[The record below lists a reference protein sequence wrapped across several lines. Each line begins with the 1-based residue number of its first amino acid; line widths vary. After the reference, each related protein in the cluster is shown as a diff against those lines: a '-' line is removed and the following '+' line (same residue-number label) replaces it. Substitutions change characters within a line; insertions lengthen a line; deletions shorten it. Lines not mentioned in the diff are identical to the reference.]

1 MQKLFGG
8 ALEISLPNGAIDA
21 STVRQIP
28 DNQEVFIF
36 RDSDDSWVIEILE
49 EQPNELSAQIRK
61 HFEALGDDNE
71 AQEVLVN
78 LVESPFH
85 NKIMLAGIQ
94 KIKKFNSNQVDIVN
108 IALGLYRIS
117 EYQAEILV
125 TCNSL
130 FSVDLESFRMNLDS
144 LKLIDA
150 SIFL

>member
-85 NKIMLAGIQ
+85 NKIMLTGIQ
-94 KIKKFNSNQVDIVN
+94 KIKKFNSSQVDTVN

-125 TCNSL
+125 TWNSL
-130 FSVDLESFRMNLDS
+130 FSVDLESFRMALDS
-144 LKLIDA
+144 LKLKDA